1 FTEYGGSANGDMTF
15 TQELVSATSVDELT
29 ADRGVVT
36 VYPMPVQNGLANLV
50 LDVPVRQLDV
60 TVHDLGGRVVRQ
72 ERLGGL
78 DGLVQRTFDLA
89 GTPAGLYVMR
99 LQAPGFDRSLRLVV
113 E

>member
-1 FTEYGGSANGDMTF
+1 
-15 TQELVSATSVDELT
+15 
-29 ADRGVVT
+29 
-36 VYPMPVQNGLANLV
+36 MPVQNGLANLV